1 METDYFHSRVLRQYK
16 ITPQV
21 EFSPIKHGLLL
32 LLCCNIKRVS
42 MLQAEISYRIC
53 YILWGTSWFMQRANC

>member
-16 ITPQV
+16 MTPEV
-21 EFSPIKHGLLL
+21 GFSPIKHGRLL

-42 MLQAEISYRIC
+42 MLQVEVSYGIC
-53 YILWGTSWFMQRANC
+53 YIL